1 MKRFLMSLIVVLLTL
16 LTNWQGKEVSCPL
29 EQPQQPSASVVTPQH
44 PRHHEATLTDASSL
58 YRICTTRPQRV
69 IPTHGSN
76 PQRSAGSCC
85 SARRHIVKPLHYL
98 HDSRRRLETAPYC
111 LSASCKY
118 YVIALRHILR

>member
-1 MKRFLMSLIVVLLTL
+1 MKRFIMSILVVVLAVLA
-16 LTNWQGKEVSCPL
+16 NWQGTAVQLPL
-29 EQPQQPSASVVTPQH
+29 EQQHQPSAAVVTPH
-44 PRHHEATLTDASSL
+44 NPHHHEATLTDASSL

-76 PQRSAGSCC
+76 SERSTGSCC
-85 SARRHIVKPLHYL
+85 SARRHVVKPLHFL

-118 YVIALRHILR
+118 YVIALRHIIR